1 MDSAGREPRFRARSR
16 AIRVVLGCALVAAC
30 ASLSACGSSQPTAP
44 APPASPPAPATQV
57 ASVTDGDTIRITPP
71 SIGAGAVRFL
81 NIDAPELGVATQEPW
96 ASESRDALRALLP
109 VSSAVTL
116 TMEREVLDT
125 FGRALA
131 HVTRTSDGLNV
142 NREQVRAG
150 HAALYVLWPNA
161 AQFLEYR
168 TAQIAAQ
175 DSGLGIWNPTRG
187 LTELPFE
194 SRLRTGNRPPSQPV
208 GDFLT
213 RFYVDA
219 RSYRLVHVNNRVFFS
234 NDAEA
239 QGAGFALCP
248 QQASSYAAHC
258 FAGGR

>member
-1 MDSAGREPRFRARSR
+1 MP
-16 AIRVVLGCALVAAC
+16 IRLVLGCALVAVC
-30 ASLSACGSSQPTAP
+30 AWASACGEGSQPTAP
-44 APPASPPAPATQV
+44 APSAPPTRV
-57 ASVTDGDTIRITPP
+57 ESVTDGDTIRISPP
-71 SIGAGAVRFL
+71 TSGASAVRFL
-81 NIDAPELGVATQEPW
+81 NIDAPELSVGTQEPW
-96 ASESRDALRALLP
+96 ASESRDALRGLLP
-109 VSSAVTL
+109 VNSAVTL
-116 TMEREVLDT
+116 TTEREVQDS

-161 AQFLEYR
+161 AQFIEYR

-175 DSGLGIWNPTRG
+175 DRGLGIWNPTRG

-208 GDFLT
+208 GDFFT

-219 RSYRLVHVNNRVFFS
+219 RSYPLVHVNNRVFFS

-239 QGAGFALCP
+239 QGAGFTLCP
-248 QQASSYAAHC
+248 QQGSRYADDC
-258 FAGGR
+258 FGSGR